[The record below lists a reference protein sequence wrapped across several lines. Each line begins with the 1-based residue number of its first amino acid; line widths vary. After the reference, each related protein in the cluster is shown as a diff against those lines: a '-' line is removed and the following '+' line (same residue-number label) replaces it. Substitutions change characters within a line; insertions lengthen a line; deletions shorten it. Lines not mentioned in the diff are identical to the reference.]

1 MVLFLSRRIIVIG
14 KFSLFSFFIL
24 KSADRYAELRFP
36 HRHGGEECRS
46 ASLGEAGG
54 GRPA

>member
-1 MVLFLSRRIIVIG
+1 MVLFLSRRIIIIG

-24 KSADRYAELRFP
+24 KSADRYAEFP